1 MYKAESYRDDMS
13 STATRELLLRYYRKP
28 HLYKDLHDSKTPLP
42 AALVDLLRSAKE
54 NGVDQ
59 EFRQAAITF
68 VCSVMLIPDGS
79 YYRALAL
86 DNSATNAQVIE
97 HFNIIAS
104 LLAKTDSTTVI
115 ECHQHRLVE
124 ACRVL
129 KDPVLR
135 AEYDRNPVK
144 LAGVKE
150 SLNDQAQPV
159 SDVPIYT
166 PSIQQLID
174 FYYNPPR
181 YSDWTD
187 AKASLPDRTKL
198 LLDEVAAL
206 STINTTSTTG
216 DKHTE
221 ILRRA
226 MVVFINKVL
235 LIGNHYRA
243 LGLTSNATAEEI
255 QHHYRCLRR
264 LCRLEED
271 NPSVGYAISRISDAY
286 VTLRDPIKRAWYDA
300 SSLRPLSV
308 SSSPSGESKDLSGG
322 VQPQL
327 LVTKPGAGN
336 PFRSSSFL
344 GFTFIL
350 GILTLGSLFIVFNF
364 GEYILPAQQAEVDKK
379 ALIDAQPTP
388 MPTSEPAKTQLENSS
403 NRVQSA
409 THAVTQN
416 KQAFDSLLTIPQLL
430 IKAERE
436 LNALRLTN
444 PPGDNAV
451 ATYNEVLLRDPGSKK
466 ARKGLARVAD
476 KYLSLAQRHYKK
488 ADLMGSLDNI
498 AKGLAVMPNH
508 NGLLALQHD
517 IEKSLEITKDADLA
531 AFPVVAT
538 PEPIKEISV
547 PKSAVK
553 IAAQKK
559 LEVLMPTPKAVEQEM
574 PDLAPSTSKDV
585 TFKIEAPISI
595 AARNAS
601 TLAPTSIA
609 TNVSS
614 EISREELDSL
624 THRFVETYEAG
635 DLNKFVTLFAE
646 DARANNRNSLDGI
659 IEDYK
664 TLFDTTDTRQMILKS
679 LQWNYTSQNATGE
692 AQFELTIKQ
701 KGEDESRLF
710 SGNVTLKVRKE
721 GGSAYITDLYH
732 SQRWA
737 Q

>member
-1 MYKAESYRDDMS
+1 MS

-54 NGVDQ
+54 NSVDQ
-59 EFRQAAITF
+59 EFRQAAVTF
-68 VCSVMLIPDGS
+68 VCGVMLIPDGS
-79 YYRALAL
+79 HYRALAL
-86 DNSATNAQVIE
+86 DKSATNALAIE
-97 HFNIIAS
+97 HFDIINS
-104 LLAKTDSTTVI
+104 LLAKTDLTAVI

-124 ACRVL
+124 AFRIL

-135 AEYDRNPVK
+135 AEYDSNLVK
-144 LAGVKE
+144 LAGMKE
-150 SLNDQAQPV
+150 SLNDKAQPV
-159 SDVPIYT
+159 SDGPMYT

-174 FYYNPPR
+174 FYYNPSR
-181 YSDWTD
+181 YSDWTE
-187 AKASLPDRTKL
+187 AKASLPDGTRL

-206 STINTTSTTG
+206 NYINTTSTTG

-221 ILRRA
+221 IVRRA
-226 MVVFINKVL
+226 IVVFINRVL

-271 NPSVGYAISRISDAY
+271 NQSVGYAIARISDAY

-350 GILTLGSLFIVFNF
+350 GILALGSLFIVFNF
-364 GEYILPAQQAEVDKK
+364 GAYILPAQQAEINKK
-379 ALIDAQPTP
+379 EQIKIDAQPTQILSSKP
-388 MPTSEPAKTQLENSS
+388 VKTQLESSS
-403 NRVQSA
+403 NRGQSA
-409 THAVTQN
+409 THSVTQD
-416 KQAFDSLLTIPQLL
+416 KRAFDSFLTIPELL

-466 ARKGLARVAD
+466 ARKGLARVAY

-488 ADLMGSLDNI
+488 ADFMGSLDNI
-498 AKGLAVMPNH
+498 AKGLAVMPDH
-508 NGLLALQHD
+508 KGLLALQHD
-517 IEKSLEITKDADLA
+517 IEKSLEITKEADLA
-531 AFPVVAT
+531 AFPVVVP
-538 PEPIKEISV
+538 PEPIKEISA
-547 PKSAVK
+547 PQSAVK
-553 IAAQKK
+553 NAAQQEK
-559 LEVLMPTPKAVEQEM
+559 LEVILPTPKAVEQEK
-574 PDLAPSTSKDV
+574 PVLAPSTPKDV

-601 TLAPTSIA
+601 TLAPTSTTTI
-609 TNVSS
+609 VSR

-635 DLNKFVTLFAE
+635 DLSKFIALFAE

-679 LQWNYTSQNATGE
+679 LQWNHSSQHATGE
-692 AQFELTIKQ
+692 AQFELTIK
-701 KGEDESRLF
+701 KKSEDESRLL
-710 SGNVTLKVRKE
+710 SGNVTLEVRKE
-721 GGSAYITDLYH
+721 GGSAYITGLYH
-732 SQRWA
+732 SQRGA